1 MVEQY
6 GDLWMMTKKHLD
18 GSGSGLIKTNPGF
31 AWRDWQKPPK
41 SDSQW
46 PGQTDGVLPSFLQ
59 PAT

>member
-1 MVEQY
+1 
-6 GDLWMMTKKHLD
+6 MMTKKHLD